1 MVTKMVRHYDQD
13 ERQSDAALRW
23 DIRTVLL
30 KSFAKHGARDFSDQQ
45 WLLQGCFSFSIQSIH
60 ENGLI
65 QGGEESDK
73 GRQTVFFTPLSPF
86 GGDPDEEESRNDYTV
101 PQKVH

>member
-1 MVTKMVRHYDQD
+1 M
-13 ERQSDAALRW
+13 
-23 DIRTVLL
+23 L

-65 QGGEESDK
+65 PGGEESDK